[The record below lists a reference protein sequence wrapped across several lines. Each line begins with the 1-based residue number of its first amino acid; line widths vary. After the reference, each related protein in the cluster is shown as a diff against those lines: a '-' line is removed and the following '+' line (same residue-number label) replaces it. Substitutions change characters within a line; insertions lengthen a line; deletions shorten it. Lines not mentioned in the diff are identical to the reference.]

1 MPVDTSVTAGDTA
14 VLQCLPPR
22 GSPRPTVSW
31 AKGGRDFTSNGQAD
45 MEGRVS
51 VSEQGNLVIRCVYL
65 TNKEKKRW
73 KLLLISER

>member
-51 VSEQGNLVIRCVYL
+51 VSEQGNLVIR
-65 TNKEKKRW
+65 
-73 KLLLISER
+73 